1 MKMKLRKLVFAA
13 LFASLTCAAT
23 IIIQI
28 PAVMNGYLNLGDCFV
43 LLSGFI
49 LGPLYG
55 FCAAG
60 IGSCLA
66 DIITGYGIYA
76 PASFI
81 IKGLMAIIAIYFYK
95 LLMKAMPRHK
105 RTAMLLSCVVAE
117 LFMVAGYFLYTYL
130 IFRQGLSA
138 AVATVP
144 GNLLQG
150 AVAIIALV
158 LIKETLGRIK
168 YMNILSEK

>member
-1 MKMKLRKLVFAA
+1 MKIKLRKLVFAA
-13 LFASLTCAAT
+13 LFAALTCAAT
-23 IIIQI
+23 IIVQI
-28 PAVMNGYLNLGDCFV
+28 PAPMNGYLNLGDCFV

-49 LGPLYG
+49 LGPAYG

-60 IGSCLA
+60 IGSALA
-66 DIITGYGIYA
+66 DSIVGYGIYA

-81 IKGLMAIIAIYFYK
+81 IKGAVAVIAVCLFKIINKAVPKYK
-95 LLMKAMPRHK
+95 RIGRIISA
-105 RTAMLLSCVVAE
+105 AAAE
-117 LFMVAGYFLYTYL
+117 VFMVFGYFLYAYL

-150 AVAIIALV
+150 AVAIVAFAL
-158 LIKETLGRIK
+158 LFETLKRIK
-168 YMNILSEK
+168 YINMFIE

>member
-1 MKMKLRKLVFAA
+1 MKRKLRKLVFSA
-13 LFASLTCAAT
+13 LFAALTCAAT

-28 PAVMNGYLNLGDCFV
+28 PAYMNGYLNLGDCFV
-43 LLSGFI
+43 LLSGFV

-76 PASFI
+76 PASFL
-81 IKGLMAIIAIYFYK
+81 IKDLVALIAIYFYN
-95 LLMKAMPRHK
+95 LLMKAIPKYK
-105 RTAMLLSCVVAE
+105 RTAIVASCVVAE
-117 LFMVAGYFLYTYL
+117 LFMVIGYFLYAYL
-130 IFRQGLSA
+130 IFRQGFSA
-138 AVATVP
+138 GVATIP

-150 AVAIIALV
+150 AVAVIAFI

-168 YMNILSEK
+168 YLNILSE

>member
-1 MKMKLRKLVFAA
+1 MKTKLRKLVFAA
-13 LFASLTCAAT
+13 LFAALTCAAT
-23 IIIQI
+23 IIVQI
-28 PAVMNGYLNLGDCFV
+28 PAPMNGYLNLGDCFV

-49 LGPLYG
+49 LGPAYG

-60 IGSCLA
+60 IGSALA
-66 DIITGYGIYA
+66 DGIVGYGIYA

-81 IKGLMAIIAIYFYK
+81 IKGAVAVITFYLFKIINKTVPKY
-95 LLMKAMPRHK
+95 K
-105 RTAMLLSCVVAE
+105 RTGRVISSIAAE
-117 LFMVAGYFLYTYL
+117 LFMVFGYFLYALL

-150 AVAIIALV
+150 AVAIAAFV
-158 LIKETLGRIK
+158 LLFEALGRIK
-168 YMNILSEK
+168 YINTFIG